1 MKPYLLTTESA
12 TGVNAAVFATGA
24 QNPLEALAELENE
37 LNQKKVVGAVL
48 FDVLLS
54 QGSKTNRY
62 YIGEFDGKHFKK
74 SKIRSATD
82 KYTAYASFS
91 ARFLREHSSEIDL
104 ELLSAQMRSAV
115 RAGMPL

>member
-1 MKPYLLTTESA
+1 MKSYLLTTDSA
-12 TGVNAAVFATGA
+12 TGVNATVFATGVR
-24 QNPLEALAELENE
+24 NPLEALAELEHE

-54 QGSKTNRY
+54 QGSKANRY

-74 SKIRSATD
+74 SKIRSAAD

-91 ARFLREHSSEIDL
+91 ARFLCEHFSEIDPT
-104 ELLSAQMRSAV
+104 LLSAQMCRAV
-115 RAGMPL
+115 RVGMPL